1 MEFLYHAT
9 GKNYINKA
17 RKFSFFVLSLLIL
30 FSCSDKNNSDNLI
43 IPSELEDYYEFQG
56 VDLTNYGIP
65 ATIMLPDETA
75 NIGASTTPEILHLE
89 SDFYWNINVGQN
101 FHLYIEDFGDNTNLV
116 QEKKRELESTQF
128 YDVQYIV
135 DEPDL
140 IIYEIT
146 LKVRG
151 HVNAS
156 KSVGI
161 KHVSYHVYGERVIN
175 GIHYEL
181 RSRDEGFERPIIEL
195 MAKSIR
201 SFKEKNK

>member
-1 MEFLYHAT
+1 MKFLYYTT
-9 GKNYINKA
+9 GKNYIKA
-17 RKFSFFVLSLLIL
+17 RIFYVFVLFFFVL
-30 FSCSDKNNSDNLI
+30 FSCSDTNNPDNVN
-43 IPSELEDYYEFQG
+43 IPSDLEDYYEFQG
-56 VDLTNYGIP
+56 VDLTSYGIP
-65 ATIMLPDETA
+65 ATMMLPDETA

-89 SDFYWNINVGQN
+89 SDFYWNIHVGQN

-116 QEKKRELESTQF
+116 QEKKRELENTQF
-128 YDVQYIV
+128 YDVRYLV
-135 DEPDL
+135 DDSDL

-151 HVNAS
+151 HANAS
-156 KSVGI
+156 KSVGV

-181 RSRDEGFERPIIEL
+181 RSRDEGFDRPIIEL

-201 SFKEKNK
+201 SFKEKSK